1 MHSAAWTRNTLLPEA
16 TDKIYSALR
25 PSFEY
30 LAALQAR
37 MEERRFFGSDR
48 LYLEVKAARDTMQL
62 LCFADVRRVLL
73 SPIPANSFLALRHCL
88 SALQSSPMNDL
99 HAIACHNFYPRTDA
113 EKPADQK

>member
-1 MHSAAWTRNTLLPEA
+1 MDAQDITPEA
-16 TDKIYSALR
+16 ADKIYGQLR

-62 LCFADVRRVLL
+62 LC
-73 SPIPANSFLALRHCL
+73 
-88 SALQSSPMNDL
+88 NDL
-99 HAIACHNFYPRTDA
+99 HAIACHNFYPRI
-113 EKPADQK
+113 EPKK